1 MVSDAFPKRRRGR
14 PRKHQVSV
22 EPAQEQQQ
30 AEETEQITATI
41 VEPEV
46 SDAPKAKPRG
56 RAASKAVAE
65 EAADGV
71 LRGIDLVGTLIA
83 GEEGHLQ
90 DLERDLMKPVIAEHL
105 RTGAHA
111 GVAKRLTLIMAAF
124 GFASWGLRVG
134 SVALRRLDQGKKQ
147 KLQTMPVQ
155 PQQGEEQHVEADNLD
170 GKPISRFDVE
180 KLMREFEQ

>member
-1 MVSDAFPKRRRGR
+1 VVSEVFPKRRRGR
-14 PRKHQVSV
+14 PRKQPSEQVQQDQQPV
-22 EPAQEQQQ
+22 EAD
-30 AEETEQITATI
+30 QIVTASI
-41 VEPEV
+41 VEPEI
-46 SDAPKAKPRG
+46 SETPKSRPRG

-90 DLERDLMKPVIAEHL
+90 ELERDLMRPVIAEHL

-124 GFASWGLRVG
+124 GFASWGIRVG
-134 SVALRRLDQGKKQ
+134 SVALRRFDQKKRQ
-147 KLQTMPVQ
+147 ETQTVPRQ
-155 PQQGEEQHVEADNLD
+155 PAYGEEQRVEADNLD